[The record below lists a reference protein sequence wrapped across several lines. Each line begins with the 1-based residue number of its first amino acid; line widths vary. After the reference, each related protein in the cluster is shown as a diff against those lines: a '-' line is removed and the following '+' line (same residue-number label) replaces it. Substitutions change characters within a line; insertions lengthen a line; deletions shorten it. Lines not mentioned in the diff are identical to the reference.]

1 MCTKEKK
8 TLQTVKQ
15 VRINNDFR
23 LGILQKVLVL
33 LILEG
38 LWIGENKWHFCFFTW
53 CLFELTK
60 NIW

>member
-38 LWIGENKWHFCFFTW
+38 L
-53 CLFELTK
+53 
-60 NIW
+60 